1 MTARYFPPTEPRDE
15 MFHAD
20 GHFWFQDFVS
30 SACDEEHRLVDLFAF
45 ESVIMSAS
53 APLQTPAFWM
63 AYSSSS
69 LKLASLVRYQFTS
82 HVRHHGPIQHRARLT
97 RSV

>member
-1 MTARYFPPTEPRDE
+1 

-53 APLQTPAFWM
+53 ASTADACILDGLLELIFE
-63 AYSSSS
+63 
-69 LKLASLVRYQFTS
+69 VRFPSTI
-82 HVRHHGPIQHRARLT
+82 PIH
-97 RSV
+97 